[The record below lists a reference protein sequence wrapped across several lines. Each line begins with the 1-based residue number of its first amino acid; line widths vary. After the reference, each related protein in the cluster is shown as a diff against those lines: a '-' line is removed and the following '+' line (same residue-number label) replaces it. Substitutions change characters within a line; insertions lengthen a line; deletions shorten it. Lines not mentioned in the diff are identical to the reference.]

1 LLVFACGV
9 DHDPS
14 IKNRLECPSA
24 LFVWNGKRRLRRQR
38 ARDTQPH
45 PLGGSGAVTPR
56 PIDRLNQWQRSCQLI
71 HYQFLI
77 DERIISERS
86 KTYVLIEP

>member
-1 LLVFACGV
+1 LLLLAVWITIRSSKTGWNA
-9 DHDPS
+9 HP
-14 IKNRLECPSA
+14 PP
-24 LFVWNGKRRLRRQR
+24 FVWNGKRRLRRQR
-38 ARDTQPH
+38 VRDTQLH

-56 PIDRLNQWQRSCQLI
+56 LIDRLNQWQRSCQLI

-77 DERIISERS
+77 DERIISECS